1 MDKETII
8 QVKDLHVDIAL
19 HEGTLTAVRGVN
31 FEIKKGETLGLVGE
45 SGCGKS
51 LTSKA
56 ILGINDKKCT
66 SHGQVLFNAKDK
78 GEVDLVKLD
87 PKGKEIRSIRGK
99 EISMIFQEP
108 MVAFSPMYTIGNQI
122 VEAVLLHITKDKKE
136 AKKIALNMMKKVGI
150 ANAEKRYNQ
159 YPHEFS
165 GGMLQRALIA
175 MALVC
180 NPRMLIADEPTTA
193 LDVTI
198 QAQILELMKELQKDM
213 GMAILF
219 ITHDLGVVAKM
230 CDRVAVMYLG
240 KIVESADANT
250 IYANPQHPYTKGL
263 IGSVHKIGASRDER
277 LFSIEGTVPLA
288 MNLPIQCGFY
298 ERCTAAIKG
307 LCDKAEP
314 ELVEIEPGHK
324 IACFACE
331 NEKCKLQAEEAKK
344 EIALR
349 EAKRKAL
356 AEEEAKKALEEQQKN
371 DTFTKR
377 VSGNLKKNV
386 SKIIKGGK

>member
-1 MDKETII
+1 MNKDNILE
-8 QVKDLHVDIAL
+8 VKDLHVDIRMT
-19 HEGTLTAVRGVN
+19 EGLLTAVRGVN

-51 LTSKA
+51 LTCKA
-56 ILGINDKKCT
+56 ILGINDKKCK
-66 SHGQVLFNAKDK
+66 SSGEILFDSEQH
-78 GEVDLVKLD
+78 GEVELIGLANEKKTDK
-87 PKGKEIRSIRGK
+87 IRSIRGK

-122 VEAVLLHITKDKKE
+122 NEATRLHITKDKKKSKE
-136 AKKIALNMMKKVGI
+136 ISMEVMRKVGI
-150 ANAEKRYNQ
+150 ANVEKRYNQ

-180 NPRMLIADEPTTA
+180 NPKLLIADEPTTA

-198 QAQILELMKELQKDM
+198 QAQILELMKELQKDFNT
-213 GMAILF
+213 AILF

-240 KIVESADANT
+240 KIVESADSRE
-250 IYANPQHPYTKGL
+250 IYANPQHPYTRGL
-263 IGSVHKIGASRDER
+263 IGSVHKIGSKKEER

-288 MNLPIQCGFY
+288 MNLPEACGFY
-298 ERCTAAIKG
+298 DRCDARIEG

-314 ELVEIEPGHK
+314 ELVEVAPGHK
-324 IACFACE
+324 IACFNCPHKACQE
-331 NEKCKLQAEEAKK
+331 QRARVEALLKEKE
-344 EIALR
+344 
-349 EAKRKAL
+349 
-356 AEEEAKKALEEQQKN
+356 
-371 DTFTKR
+371 
-377 VSGNLKKNV
+377 
-386 SKIIKGGK
+386 GKQNA

>member
-1 MDKETII
+1 MEKDNII
-8 QVKDLHVDIAL
+8 EVKDLHVDINMM
-19 HEGTLTAVRGVN
+19 EGTLTPVRGVN

-51 LTSKA
+51 ITCKA
-56 ILGINDKKCT
+56 ILGINDKKC
-66 SHGQVLFNAKDK
+66 VPR
-78 GEVDLVKLD
+78 GEIDFWSEETGEIDLLKLD
-87 PKGKEIRSIRGK
+87 PKGKEIRAIRGK
-99 EISMIFQEP
+99 SISMIFQEP

-122 VEAVLLHITKDKKE
+122 NECTLLHITKDKKK
-136 AKKIALNMMKKVGI
+136 AKQISMDVMRKVGI
-150 ANAEKRYNQ
+150 ANVEKRYNQ

-180 NPRMLIADEPTTA
+180 NPEMLIADEPTTA

-198 QAQILELMKELQKDM
+198 QAQILELMKQMQKENN
-213 GMAILF
+213 MAILF

-240 KIVESADANT
+240 KIVESGSVET
-250 IYANPQHPYTKGL
+250 IYANPQHPYTRGL
-263 IGSVHKIGASRDER
+263 MGSVHKIGGKKEER

-288 MNLPIQCGFY
+288 MNLPTECGFY
-298 ERCTAAIKG
+298 DRCDARIEG

-324 IACFACE
+324 IACFACNHE
-331 NEKCKLQAEEAKK
+331 ACKAQCEAAKLQIKK
-344 EIALR
+344 R
-349 EAKRKAL
+349 E
-356 AEEEAKKALEEQQKN
+356 EEEAKKALEEAAN
-371 DTFTKR
+371 P
-377 VSGNLKKNV
+377 KK
-386 SKIIKGGK
+386 KKGGKRS